1 MVCAH
6 GHVTHVITPHNYHL
20 NSGRKMYYAVAC
32 DACAT
37 VCSEV
42 TRNHGYPVYVVEFY
56 DPEKH
61 TPDTVALI
69 RLDGE

>member
-1 MVCAH
+1 
-6 GHVTHVITPHNYHL
+6 
-20 NSGRKMYYAVAC
+20 MYYAVAC